1 MTRDGNTSGEHGV
14 AGAAPVWTAATRDR
28 DEVRVARY
36 TYRDGAQQGA
46 QATQPDNPAEG
57 G

>member
-28 DEVRVARY
+28 DEVRVDRY